1 MIPYR
6 ISHIETKQFAIF
18 PDKFIN
24 GDIVDIN
31 TNYKFNLRSDWSQV
45 RCTSTIQFIQKEQ
58 LILVLEIMCY
68 FDIAPEGVEFI
79 KEQNKVS
86 VDFLRYMATI
96 VVGTARGVI
105 HARTDGTVLNSVVL
119 PPINLVDAI
128 KEDTII
134 NDLSISDTSP
144 NHPS

>member
-6 ISHIETKQFAIF
+6 ISHIDTKQFAVF

-24 GDIVDIN
+24 GDIVNIN
-31 TNYKFNLRSDWSQV
+31 TNYNFNLRSDWSQV
-45 RCTSTIQFIQKEQ
+45 RCSSAIQFVQKEQ
-58 LILVLEIMCY
+58 LILVLEIVCY
-68 FDIAPEGVEFI
+68 FDIAPEGIEFI
-79 KEQNKVS
+79 KEQNKVP

-105 HARTDGTVLNSVVL
+105 HARTEGTVLSSVVL

-128 KEDTII
+128 KDDLAIKG
-134 NDLSISDTSP
+134 LSISDTSEELK
-144 NHPS
+144 

>member
-24 GDIVDIN
+24 GDSVNIKA
-31 TNYKFNLRSDWSQV
+31 NYNFSLRSDLTQIKCS
-45 RCTSTIQFIQKEQ
+45 STIYFLQKEQ
-58 LILVLEIMCY
+58 LILVLEIECN
-68 FDIAPEGVEFI
+68 FSIAPEGVDFI
-79 KEQNKVS
+79 MEQNKVS

-96 VVGTARGVI
+96 VVGTARGI
-105 HARTDGTVLNSVVL
+105 ICAKTEGTVLSSVVL

-128 KEDTII
+128 KEDLFIKGQP
-134 NDLSISDTSP
+134 NNNTSEGQK
-144 NHPS
+144 